1 MKTYDKIQ
9 VTLDLVMTFYVQT
22 KIMIQERKKMIGW
35 ISIKNFRSVKDI
47 LRGMNV
53 QATDLENILV
63 KHIFNER
70 LSPEIQETLKN
81 SVIRKQQQQK
91 QFKNGQMM

>member
-1 MKTYDKIQ
+1 
-9 VTLDLVMTFYVQT
+9 
-22 KIMIQERKKMIGW
+22 MISW

>member
-1 MKTYDKIQ
+1 
-9 VTLDLVMTFYVQT
+9 
-22 KIMIQERKKMIGW
+22 MIGW